1 MLRNSVFYDVSL
13 ECKVVFQVL
22 KIVYAEACLGVC
34 MSCDGVLVSVQGT
47 VFYIALIKGSAN
59 FIFHH
64 IEAASCMATF
74 VYDVFYAVRIYIRI
88 GY

>member
-1 MLRNSVFYDVSL
+1 MQKLVRASVCRVM
-13 ECKVVFQVL
+13 
-22 KIVYAEACLGVC
+22 ACSYLFKGRY
-34 MSCDGVLVSVQGT
+34 
-47 VFYIALIKGSAN
+47 FYIALIKGSAN

-64 IEAASCMATF
+64 IEAASCMVTF